1 MTTKLHT
8 LSTSYLSMLALLRP
22 KLEAFP
28 RYAVKMTPSLEGY
41 AESDA
46 LLTEMEVPYYENL
59 ATIRTNNLV
68 AQKMTA

>member
-1 MTTKLHT
+1 MR
-8 LSTSYLSMLALLRP
+8 ALLRP

-59 ATIRTNNLV
+59 ATIKDR
-68 AQKMTA
+68 